1 MTDNGSMVEGIA
13 VVGCICS
20 EPNDD
25 SEIDS
30 EGVVSLTR
38 VDSGTGVE
46 MKATVGER
54 YGGSLL
60 ENRSVVAEVWLL
72 VTVGVRLRGEVGAGK
87 GAVQLWK

>member
-1 MTDNGSMVEGIA
+1 MVEGIA

-25 SEIDS
+25 GEIDS

-38 VDSGTGVE
+38 VDGGTGVE
-46 MKATVGER
+46 VKATVGER

-60 ENRSVVAEVWLL
+60 VNRSALAEVWLL
-72 VTVGVRLRGEVGAGK
+72 VAVGVRVRGEVGAGK
-87 GAVQLWK
+87 GDVQLWK